1 MRKKCANGNI
11 CEFFILLSQLKKQ
24 IRTQKDVFVYLTN
37 L

>member
-11 CEFFILLSQLKKQ
+11 YDFFILLSQLKKQ
-24 IRTQKDVFVYLTN
+24 IRTQIDRSVYLMN